1 MYKKSEI
8 LTPITRAYLAKMM
21 AIFATKILKKQPD
34 STKKCEFTDIAGFD
48 QESQNY
54 MILACQL
61 GIMGVDANRNPL
73 KNFNPEASV
82 TRAVFGT
89 TLSRTMR

>member
-1 MYKKSEI
+1 M

-21 AIFATKILKKQPD
+21 AIFAINVLKKQAD
-34 STKKCEFTDIAGFD
+34 TTKKCEFTDIAGFD
-48 QESQNY
+48 KESQKY
-54 MILACQL
+54 IKLACQL
-61 GIMGVDANRNPL
+61 GIMGVDANKNPL
-73 KNFNPEASV
+73 KTFNPESSV